1 MWKMMTGSCILS
13 LEILEALTDHYHLD
27 IRISVSRGCMGH
39 KPDPIKQHPIFLQHY
54 SKLHRIT
61 CSDFRSASRN
71 PSSSS
76 YIPNVLMSPSI
87 LA

>member
-1 MWKMMTGSCILS
+1 MWKMMTGSCISS
-13 LEILEALTDHYHLD
+13 LEILEALIDYYHLD
-27 IRISVSRGCMGH
+27 IRISVSRGCMV
-39 KPDPIKQHPIFLQHY
+39 DPIKQHPIFLQYY
-54 SKLHRIT
+54 SKLNRIT